1 MKTPNLGPLQPTQS
15 KFMFKPWL
23 LLEDYDPSSSFSLSS
38 GHGFSLRI
46 MILAHFQVMRKC
58 LMPCRN
64 KLPCFLVSLS
74 LTLQFSVLLPLLQVS
89 TISPVHS
96 PHCVFIFINSRA
108 LFNTHE
114 VEEGPNQLTD
124 LDINALDMFP
134 IVQLDQFHFGLI

>member
-1 MKTPNLGPLQPTQS
+1 M
-15 KFMFKPWL
+15 
-23 LLEDYDPSSSFSLSS
+23 EFSLSS
-38 GHGFSLRI
+38 SHGFPLRI

-58 LMPCRN
+58 LMACRN
-64 KLPCFLVSLS
+64 KLPCFLLS
-74 LTLQFSVLLPLLQVS
+74 HTLQFSVLLPLLQVS

-96 PHCVFIFINSRA
+96 PCCVFIFNSRD

-114 VEEGPNQLTD
+114 VEEGPNQLMD